1 VCYYLGGGEIM
12 KDVSTYFTHDE
23 LCEMLD
29 VPRDSGLMSDE
40 YSLIWWPPAE
50 MWKLTMK
57 VGTKGEL
64 ESMVE

>member
-1 VCYYLGGGEIM
+1 M

-29 VPRDSGLMSDE
+29 VPKESGLFAPD

-57 VGTKGEL
+57 VGTL
-64 ESMVE
+64 EEIESLIN

>member
-1 VCYYLGGGEIM
+1 M
-12 KDVSTYFTHDE
+12 KNISTYFTHDE

-29 VPRDSGLMSDE
+29 VPKEAGLLADE

-57 VGTKGEL
+57 VGTKEEIEAL
-64 ESMVE
+64 CE